1 MNEISNINFLNI
13 IHACIDHSSN
23 NTMLMQGTLKVIS
36 NFSQNTLAKC
46 NLQVFWANV
55 VFYIS
60 CTISGEYFF
69 VTNDNQPIIPDIKK
83 AKRRY
88 WLLNDSII
96 KKLKKYS

>member
-1 MNEISNINFLNI
+1 
-13 IHACIDHSSN
+13 
-23 NTMLMQGTLKVIS
+23 MLMQGTLKVIS

-55 VFYIS
+55 VFCIS
-60 CTISGEYFF
+60 RTISSEYFF

-83 AKRRY
+83 AERRY

-96 KKLKKYS
+96 QKHKKYS